1 MKPEHF
7 NSVRSQGRRRTPRL
21 HGARSERGDMLLE
34 SLIGILLMLAVG
46 LGLTYSA
53 ARMVQAQRDT
63 SLHGLALQ
71 AVRNA
76 MENTPDLKAFCAS
89 PPSTSVAGQQ
99 LKLSCNT
106 VPDADVQVSVGDGS
120 QTALTATLN
129 AMPSGIQL
137 SVSAPESLGSGSL
150 FTLSP

>member
-76 MENTPDLKAFCAS
+76 LENAPDLQTFCAA
-89 PPSTSVAGQQ
+89 PTATSVAGMPLQ
-99 LKLSCNT
+99 LSCSI
-106 VPDADVQVSVGDGS
+106 VPDANVQVSVGDGS
-120 QTALTATLN
+120 QTALTATLS
-129 AMPSGIQL
+129 AMPSAMAL
-137 SVSAPESLGSGSL
+137 SASAPQSLGSGSL